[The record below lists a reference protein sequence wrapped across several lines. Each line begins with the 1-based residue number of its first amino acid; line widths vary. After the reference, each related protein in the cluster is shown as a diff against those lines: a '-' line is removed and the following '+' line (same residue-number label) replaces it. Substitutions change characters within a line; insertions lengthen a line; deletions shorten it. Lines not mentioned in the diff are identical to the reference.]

1 MVKHLSLVI
10 VTSSALGGCDGFLPS
25 SFRGRCHVLNP
36 RPYYFTGAAAPQVGS
51 SSNLGLFR
59 DLLKRVRNGD
69 PEGDDDEENG
79 EVENAA
85 SDDCGDAGANAAN
98 EDVTASTSSSTTDEK
113 VDDVDIDSPKP
124 TAPSITE
131 VEGSSINVQISKAEK
146 LRSQARVV
154 RLEAQKREVE
164 LTLEKIEKVNSR
176 LDRLKTQEDV
186 DPKDKKSLEEELSRL
201 KSQLITDKKGRLQP
215 ASSSSTS
222 RQPKFQPASSDS
234 SLRGAGTDDRS
245 AVLTK
250 QELERRVQIYDESP
264 EFMKVLVAKVIG
276 YGVDDA
282 TSGSVDKLNST
293 EIVEKLWKD
302 EVDYEKIITQMDFP
316 NVSDEE
322 NARAMLERAY
332 TKSNGDSEFTDE
344 QIKAKVDELDELP
357 GFVRGLYNK
366 EMNDTEMA
374 VKILEDERDS
384 KNNKGGLFG
393 LLNINDKGSG
403 LFGERN
409 ETGNDQSDLSLMVES
424 LFPTSTRKEDSA
436 PDEKKVDAF
445 LTDAVV
451 PSKTFSPTSKPLPV
465 VGGWIVRGENLCS
478 SGDELIEKLDNEI
491 AGDARLRDSISFF
504 LIKDPFPDPEDQ
516 MQNPTDWPQVLFVTG
531 PDVARD
537 PQMVLRSFVSSLG
550 IATAW
555 YGAIY
560 PFLINTKLFD
570 KAEEAMTLAD
580 AGMST
585 DLSWLSSLSIPVFVT
600 FMSLQF
606 SGEVAHQLVARSK
619 GFEISLPTLVPSIFT
634 GLTSSITS
642 LKSPPKNKQDL
653 LDFAV
658 AGPLTG
664 LLGSLA
670 LLCYGLLLT
679 STSDANTLQYYPG
692 LPLLIL
698 RQSSLGGGLVELFL
712 GAGTLQVPSSLEGT
726 QALSSTMIALHPFCI
741 AGYFSLMVNALAL
754 VPAGR
759 TDGGRISQA
768 LFGRSGSQAVTFASL
783 AALAILGFTSSDL
796 LLFYFAFIAFF
807 QSELEI
813 PQRNEV
819 DDVEFSRF

>member
-585 DLSWLSSLSIPVFVT
+585 GEVPRPLQHVLS
-600 FMSLQF
+600 QF
-606 SGEVAHQLVARSK
+606 S
-619 GFEISLPTLVPSIFT
+619 
-634 GLTSSITS
+634 
-642 LKSPPKNKQDL
+642 
-653 LDFAV
+653 
-658 AGPLTG
+658 
-664 LLGSLA
+664 
-670 LLCYGLLLT
+670 
-679 STSDANTLQYYPG
+679 
-692 LPLLIL
+692 
-698 RQSSLGGGLVELFL
+698 
-712 GAGTLQVPSSLEGT
+712 
-726 QALSSTMIALHPFCI
+726 
-741 AGYFSLMVNALAL
+741 
-754 VPAGR
+754 
-759 TDGGRISQA
+759 
-768 LFGRSGSQAVTFASL
+768 
-783 AALAILGFTSSDL
+783 
-796 LLFYFAFIAFF
+796 
-807 QSELEI
+807 
-813 PQRNEV
+813 
-819 DDVEFSRF
+819 